1 MNGDLKQT
9 FILKAVQEYLVEVQ
23 AAMYILIIRKKA
35 VDTQALLDSINGRS
49 RANGGG
55 ATGELIFREYG
66 RFVDMGVG
74 RAHPLGG
81 LKSTT
86 VNLQSRR
93 QAGRVFAKNNLR
105 KPKKIYA
112 TAAYGRLVYLQNKLL
127 YGYTE
132 AAIASL
138 KNMSNGIGNTNN

>member
-9 FILKAVQEYLVEVQ
+9 FILNAVQQYLKDVK
-23 AAMYILIIRKKA
+23 AAMDILIVRKKA
-35 VDTQALLDSINGRS
+35 VDTSALLNSIAGRA

-66 RFVDMGVG
+66 RMLDMGVSRG
-74 RAHPLGG
+74 HPLGG

-86 VNLQSRR
+86 VNLQSRK
-93 QAGRVFAKNNLR
+93 QSGKVFSKDNLR

-112 TAAYGRLVYLQNKLL
+112 SAAYGRIVYLQNKLL
-127 YGYTE
+127 YGYTQ
-132 AAIASL
+132 AAIDSL
-138 KNMSNGIGNTNN
+138 QQMANNGTSAN